1 MPDSEEE
8 QPSTGKPA
16 DWGLWERNQSD
27 YYSHMERTTISKLK
41 ARLSAYLRKVRAGQT
56 ILILD
61 RDEPVARLEPVGGSA
76 GVPSDE
82 ARLTRLERAGLVRRA
97 TRKLSLKALR
107 RAAPRSRASVL
118 EALLEERRE
127 GR

>member
-1 MPDSEEE
+1 
-8 QPSTGKPA
+8 
-16 DWGLWERNQSD
+16 
-27 YYSHMERTTISKLK
+27 MEKTTISRLK

-61 RDEPVARLEPVGGSA
+61 RDEPVARLEPIDVGRRWPA
-76 GVPSDE
+76 SDE
-82 ARLTRLERAGLVRRA
+82 DRLTRLERAGLLRRGRGRVDVA
-97 TRKLSLKALR
+97 ALR
-107 RAAPRSRASVL
+107 EPAPRADVSVL